1 MRTPIAVGLEDGG
14 DQSLEALLPDSYKE
28 LLAIAARLDISPRTV
43 EFHKYSMMETLG
55 ISSNA
60 ELIRFALESGANEI

>member
-1 MRTPIAVGLEDGG
+1 
-14 DQSLEALLPDSYKE
+14 
-28 LLAIAARLDISPRTV
+28 V

-60 ELIRFALESGANEI
+60 ELIRFALESGVNEV